1 MPLRA
6 IKSGLADRL
15 AELAEVAARLQ
26 AQVAEASGAQG
37 AIGGTGDPVSDDRL
51 RREVAELSEG
61 LDELVGDVVSRL
73 RRVEEVLEQAAAA
86 QQAD

>member
-6 IKSGLADRL
+6 LKSGLAGRL
-15 AELAEVAARLQ
+15 AELAEIAARLQ

-37 AIGGTGDPVSDDRL
+37 AIGGTGDPMSDERL

-73 RRVEEVLEQAAAA
+73 RRVEEVLEQAAAT
-86 QQAD
+86 QETD